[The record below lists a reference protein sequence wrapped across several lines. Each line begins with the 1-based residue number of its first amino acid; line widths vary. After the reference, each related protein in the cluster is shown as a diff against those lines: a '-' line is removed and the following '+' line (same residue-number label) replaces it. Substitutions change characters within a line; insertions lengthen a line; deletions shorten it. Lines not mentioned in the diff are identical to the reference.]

1 MFILYNLQFTG
12 YCGKS
17 LENNIKILKKI
28 YKNLN
33 FISLPKKKKNIV
45 VLKSPHIY
53 KKSREHFESVIHKKL
68 LIIYIKTKKY
78 KIFEKI
84 LKCIS

>member
-1 MFILYNLQFTG
+1 MFILYSLQFTG

-17 LENNIKILKKI
+17 LEYIIKIFKKI

-33 FISLPKKKKNIV
+33 VISLPIKKKKII

-53 KKSREHFESVIHKKL
+53 KKSREHFETFIHKKL
-68 LIIYIKTKKY
+68 LILFIKVQKDFLFK
-78 KIFEKI
+78 KI
-84 LKCIS
+84 LKCFS